1 MTGSP
6 ETAKIR
12 QILETALDASLNGIA
27 NPAREQVENWD
38 SLTHMEIIFML
49 EDEFGVRFSEDE
61 IGRLNSEAEI
71 AELVREKQA
80 A

>member
-1 MTGSP
+1 MTISP

-12 QILETALDASLNGIA
+12 QILETALDAPLDGIA
-27 NPAREQVENWD
+27 NPARENVENWD

-49 EDEFGVRFSEDE
+49 EDEFSVRFSEDE
-61 IGRLNSEAEI
+61 IGRLNSEGEI
-71 AELVREKQA
+71 AELLRAKRA